1 MPFSMRCACYSQ
13 HSTCVVLILFMWQL
27 NPDEQTML
35 LGGEMAM
42 WTDDYCFVS
51 ECFLYKRAKPVAWWM
66 YGPDADSQFTES
78 VSGIVSI
85 DHIIIIVTVSKE
97 LLELYNSPLSIQ
109 WVQFGVNTW
118 VRINFSKI
126 TKLHKPLGQLEFVV
140 FEKFTSAYDT
150 KLQEKSCYYLS
161 IVSTWKNITESQD
174 RQNFEK
180 FANTICKLHLCYNFA
195 LVLTFHLY
203 VT

>member
-1 MPFSMRCACYSQ
+1 
-13 HSTCVVLILFMWQL
+13 
-27 NPDEQTML
+27 
-35 LGGEMAM
+35 MAM

-97 LLELYNSPLSIQ
+97 FLELYNSPLSIQ
-109 WVQFGVNTW
+109 WVQFGVNAW

-126 TKLHKPLGQLEFVV
+126 TKLHSQALRAVAICSLWKIYKCLWHQIAREIMLLLVNSQYMKKHHRKSRQT
-140 FEKFTSAYDT
+140 KF
-150 KLQEKSCYYLS
+150 
-161 IVSTWKNITESQD
+161 WK
-174 RQNFEK
+174 
-180 FANTICKLHLCYNFA
+180 ICKHYL
-195 LVLTFHLY
+195 
-203 VT
+203 

>member
-1 MPFSMRCACYSQ
+1 
-13 HSTCVVLILFMWQL
+13 
-27 NPDEQTML
+27 ML

-85 DHIIIIVTVSKE
+85 DHIIIIVTVGKE
-97 LLELYNSPLSIQ
+97 FLELYNSPLSIQ

-126 TKLHKPLGQLEFVV
+126 TKLHKPLGQLQFVV

>member
-1 MPFSMRCACYSQ
+1 MPFSMCCACYSQ
-13 HSTCVVLILFMWQL
+13 HSTCMVLILFMWQL

-97 LLELYNSPLSIQ
+97 FLEL
-109 WVQFGVNTW
+109 
-118 VRINFSKI
+118 
-126 TKLHKPLGQLEFVV
+126 
-140 FEKFTSAYDT
+140 
-150 KLQEKSCYYLS
+150 
-161 IVSTWKNITESQD
+161 
-174 RQNFEK
+174 
-180 FANTICKLHLCYNFA
+180 
-195 LVLTFHLY
+195 
-203 VT
+203 

>member
-1 MPFSMRCACYSQ
+1 
-13 HSTCVVLILFMWQL
+13 
-27 NPDEQTML
+27 ML

-97 LLELYNSPLSIQ
+97 FLLYNSPLSIQ
-109 WVQFGVNTW
+109 WVQFGVNAW

-126 TKLHKPLGQLEFVV
+126 TKLHKPLGQLQFVV

-161 IVSTWKNITESQD
+161 IVSTWKNITEVKTD
-174 RQNFEK
+174 KILKNLRTLFVNCTCV
-180 FANTICKLHLCYNFA
+180 TILHFCFNFA
-195 LVLTFHLY
+195 LMCNIRMHSISANQRHVIFH
-203 VT
+203 VH

>member
-1 MPFSMRCACYSQ
+1 MRCACYSQ

-97 LLELYNSPLSIQ
+97 FSELYNSPLSIQ
-109 WVQFGVNTW
+109 WVQFGVNAW

-126 TKLHKPLGQLEFVV
+126 TKLHKPLGQLQFVV

-161 IVSTWKNITESQD
+161 IVSTWKKITENQD

-180 FANTICKLHLCYNFA
+180 FANTFCKLHLCYNFA
-195 LVLTFHLY
+195 LLF
-203 VT
+203 

>member
-1 MPFSMRCACYSQ
+1 MRCACYSQ

-97 LLELYNSPLSIQ
+97 FSELYNSPLSIQ
-109 WVQFGVNTW
+109 WVQFGVNAW

-126 TKLHKPLGQLEFVV
+126 TKLHKPLGQLQFVV

-161 IVSTWKNITESQD
+161 IVSTWKNITENQD

-180 FANTICKLHLCYNFA
+180 FANTFCKLHLCYNFA
-195 LVLTFHLY
+195 LLF
-203 VT
+203 